1 MKQFRKIREWQD
13 ADLLDEATVERILN
27 YENQRSTKQRLP
39 LLLIIGGT
47 FVVLAVFSFLAAN
60 WQAMPVGWKIGLVV
74 VLMWSCYI
82 VADLSERRH
91 ILHPIVF
98 RIGGIL
104 AFGASILVVVQS
116 FHLPME
122 GSLLGWCVFV
132 AALVHYVLW
141 RHEAYGV
148 VAFLSGWTIFTSLG
162 GFGQEQASY
171 LDWTSFGL
179 MVLLSFGWFY
189 FSQRLPSLLFS
200 WLFLFFSG
208 LSLFLLVSYNGFLW
222 PIWTL
227 FLLVPVLWL
236 VREESNRRIVEM
248 IYLIVAAI
256 SSIIYLSVRAES
268 NVVLPSVT
276 EAVLLA
282 IASIGLGIFLYQKRR
297 GLLFIVPLGF
307 VGVLWID
314 EQAILLAILF
324 ELSALLYLLY
334 QERRHAVVWPAFL
347 YFILVQIAIYVIY
360 AWDRLNMSLFFL
372 IGALLIFLLSGVL
385 WWLRRKGGVAS

>member
-1 MKQFRKIREWQD
+1 
-13 ADLLDEATVERILN
+13 N
-27 YENQRSTKQRLP
+27 YEKQRSTKQRLP
-39 LLLIIGGT
+39 LLLIVGGT
-47 FVVLAVFSFLAAN
+47 FVVLAVFSFLSAN
-60 WQAMPVGWKIGLVV
+60 WQAMPIGWKIGLVV
-74 VLMWSCYI
+74 ALMWICYI
-82 VADLSERRH
+82 MADLSERRR
-91 ILHPIVF
+91 ILHPVVF

-122 GSLLGWCVFV
+122 GSLLSWCMFV
-132 AALVHYVLW
+132 AALVHYMLW

-179 MVLLSFGWFY
+179 MVVLSFNWFY

-208 LSLFLLVSYNGFLW
+208 LSLFLLVSYDGFLW

-248 IYLIVAAI
+248 VYLVVAAI

-282 IASIGLGIFLYQKRR
+282 IVSTGLGIFLYQKRR
-297 GLLFIVPLGF
+297 GLLLIVPLGF

-334 QERRHAVVWPAFL
+334 RERRHAVVWPAFL

>member
-1 MKQFRKIREWQD
+1 
-13 ADLLDEATVERILN
+13 
-27 YENQRSTKQRLP
+27 S
-39 LLLIIGGT
+39 
-47 FVVLAVFSFLAAN
+47 
-60 WQAMPVGWKIGLVV
+60 
-74 VLMWSCYI
+74 
-82 VADLSERRH
+82 
-91 ILHPIVF
+91 
-98 RIGGIL
+98 
-104 AFGASILVVVQS
+104 
-116 FHLPME
+116 
-122 GSLLGWCVFV
+122 WCMFV
-132 AALVHYVLW
+132 AALVHYMLW

-179 MVLLSFGWFY
+179 MVVLSFSWFY

-208 LSLFLLVSYNGFLW
+208 LSLFLLVSYDGFLW

-248 IYLIVAAI
+248 VYLVVAAI

-282 IASIGLGIFLYQKRR
+282 IVSTGLGIFLYQKRR

-334 QERRHAVVWPAFL
+334 RERRHAVVWPAFL

>member
-13 ADLLDEATVERILN
+13 AGLLDEATVERILN

-171 LDWTSFGL
+171 LDWTSFSL
-179 MVLLSFGWFY
+179 MIILSFSWFTSVNSCRRFYLAGCFFFSAVYPCLSSYHMTDSCGRFGRY
-189 FSQRLPSLLFS
+189 FCLFQ
-200 WLFLFFSG
+200 FSG
-208 LSLFLLVSYNGFLW
+208 LFVRNPIAVSSRWSIWSSL
-222 PIWTL
+222 
-227 FLLVPVLWL
+227 
-236 VREESNRRIVEM
+236 
-248 IYLIVAAI
+248 
-256 SSIIYLSVRAES
+256 LSVRS
-268 NVVLPSVT
+268 
-276 EAVLLA
+276 
-282 IASIGLGIFLYQKRR
+282 SIY
-297 GLLFIVPLGF
+297 PF
-307 VGVLWID
+307 VRN
-314 EQAILLAILF
+314 QT
-324 ELSALLYLLY
+324 SYY
-334 QERRHAVVWPAFL
+334 PP
-347 YFILVQIAIYVIY
+347 
-360 AWDRLNMSLFFL
+360 
-372 IGALLIFLLSGVL
+372 
-385 WWLRRKGGVAS
+385 

>member
-1 MKQFRKIREWQD
+1 MKQLRKIKEWQD
-13 ADLLDEATVERILN
+13 AGLLDESTVERIVN

-60 WQAMPVGWKIGLVV
+60 WQAMSVGWKIGLVV
-74 VLMWSCYI
+74 ALMWGCY
-82 VADLSERRH
+82 VMADLSERRS
-91 ILHPIVF
+91 ILHPIIF

-122 GSLLGWCVFV
+122 GALLGWCVFV

-141 RHEAYGV
+141 RHEAYSV

-171 LDWTSFGL
+171 LDWTSFSL
-179 MVLLSFGWFY
+179 MVILSFSWFY

-208 LSLFLLVSYNGFLW
+208 LSLFLLVSYDGFLW
-222 PIWTL
+222 PVWSL

-236 VREESNRRIVEM
+236 VREASNRRIVEM
-248 IYLIVAAI
+248 VYLVVAAV

-268 NVVLPSVT
+268 SVALPSVT

-282 IASIGLGIFLYQKRR
+282 VLAVGLGIFFYQKRR

-307 VGVLWID
+307 VGVLWLD

-385 WWLRRKGGVAS
+385 WWLRRRGGVTS

>member
-1 MKQFRKIREWQD
+1 LWQ
-13 ADLLDEATVERILN
+13 
-27 YENQRSTKQRLP
+27 P
-39 LLLIIGGT
+39 
-47 FVVLAVFSFLAAN
+47 
-60 WQAMPVGWKIGLVV
+60 MPVGWKIGLVV

-171 LDWTSFGL
+171 LDWTSFSL
-179 MVLLSFGWFY
+179 MIILSFSWFY
-189 FSQRLPSLLFS
+189 FSQQLPSLLFS

-208 LSLFLLVSYNGFLW
+208 LSLFLLVSYDGFLW

-248 IYLIVAAI
+248 VYLVVAAI

-282 IASIGLGIFLYQKRR
+282 IASISLGIFLYQKRR

>member
-1 MKQFRKIREWQD
+1 VKQFRKIREWQD
-13 ADLLDEATVERILN
+13 AGLLDEATVERIMN
-27 YENQRSTKQRLP
+27 YEKQRSTKQRLP
-39 LLLIIGGT
+39 LLLIVGGT

-60 WQAMPVGWKIGLVV
+60 WQAKPIGWKIGLVV
-74 VLMWSCYI
+74 ALMWICYI
-82 VADLSERRH
+82 VADLSERRR
-91 ILHPIVF
+91 ILHPVVF

-122 GSLLGWCVFV
+122 GSLLSWCMFV
-132 AALVHYVLW
+132 AALVHYMLW
-141 RHEAYGV
+141 RHEAYGI

-162 GFGQEQASY
+162 GFGQVQASY

-179 MVLLSFGWFY
+179 MVVLSFSWFY

-208 LSLFLLVSYNGFLW
+208 LSLFLLVSYDGFLW
-222 PIWTL
+222 PVWSL

-248 IYLIVAAI
+248 VYLVVAAI

-282 IASIGLGIFLYQKRR
+282 IVSTGLGIFLYQKRR

-334 QERRHAVVWPAFL
+334 RERRHAVVWPAFL